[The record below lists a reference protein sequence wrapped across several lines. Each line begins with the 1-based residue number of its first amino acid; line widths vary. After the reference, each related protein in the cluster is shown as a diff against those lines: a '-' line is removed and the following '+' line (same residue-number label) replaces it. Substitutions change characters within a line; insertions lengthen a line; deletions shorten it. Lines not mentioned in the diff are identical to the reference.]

1 MELERFKQLT
11 VFLNGDLSKSC
22 KVTLREELTIA
33 DLVRDCGNTF
43 RLSHIRK
50 YRLFDCTGGE
60 LSDEDIEYLDPH
72 QPVFLTFG
80 EEFIKKS
87 SLAIYEKISELGKGG
102 FGTVRLYRHRFTS
115 ELIAI
120 KFIDLR
126 TQTNSEDVQRIFKE
140 IGVLRSLH
148 HPNIVNLHDTF
159 ASGNYIC
166 FAMEYCQGGELR
178 QYLHEKG
185 ALPEREVYEIAM
197 QICEALRFIHSSGI
211 IHRDL
216 KLENILFS
224 NEDKKVIKIVDF
236 GISGMCTT
244 GSKGEKS
251 YAGSLYYTAP
261 EVLTRQDVTSHP
273 SLDIWSF
280 GCILYALLTNKLPF
294 KSEHRQEAAK
304 KIVRA
309 EYEPLPNTVSKPWH
323 KLIKHMLAK
332 RPRRRYNLI
341 SITNHLYNYSTNSY
355 AHLSESSSED
365 EHKENFNP
373 ESKSVTSKKY
383 VSLIHSRLLMPIRN
397 HGRRFQ
403 TPIMKSENKPEGT
416 LHKARTSSVSNQK
429 FTSPSKCKPS
439 LLRLQGS
446 NRGRQ
451 LK

>member
-60 LSDEDIEYLDPH
+60 LSDEDIEYLDPN
-72 QPVFLTFG
+72 QPVFLSFG
-80 EEFIKKS
+80 EDFKKQS

-126 TQTNSEDVQRIFKE
+126 SLTNSEDVHRIYKE
-140 IGVLRSLH
+140 IGALRSLR
-148 HPNIVNLHDTF
+148 HPNIVNLYDTF

-166 FAMEYCQGGELR
+166 FAMEYCRGGELR
-178 QYLHEKG
+178 QYLEQKG
-185 ALPEREVYEIAM
+185 ALPEKEVYEIAL

-211 IHRDL
+211 VHRDL
-216 KLENILFS
+216 KLENILFAT
-224 NEDKKVIKIVDF
+224 EERKDIKIVDF
-236 GISGMCTT
+236 GISGMCAA

-251 YAGSLYYTAP
+251 YAGSFYYTAP
-261 EVLTRQDVTSHP
+261 EVLTRQDVTSNP
-273 SLDIWSF
+273 ALDIWSF
-280 GCILYALLTNKLPF
+280 GCILYALITGQIPF
-294 KSEHRQEAAK
+294 KCDNKHEAGK

-309 EYEPLPNTVSKPWH
+309 EYEPLPKTVSRPWH
-323 KLIKHMLAK
+323 RLIKHMIAK
-332 RPRRRYNLI
+332 RPSKRYNLI
-341 SITNHLYNYSTNSY
+341 RITNHLYNYSTN
-355 AHLSESSSED
+355 ALTQISESSSED
-365 EHKENFNP
+365 EQENFNP
-373 ESKSVTSKKY
+373 EQRTRSTRKSG
-383 VSLIHSRLLMPIRN
+383 SLIHARLLMPIRN

-403 TPIMKSENKPEGT
+403 TPLYNSQNKPEGNFQ
-416 LHKARTSSVSNQK
+416 KARTSSISNPRL
-429 FTSPSKCKPS
+429 TSPPKPRPS

-446 NRGRQ
+446 TRGRQ